1 MEKDWEEYMP
11 TLVTRKLIKFGD
23 GGLVINVPKAWA
35 RYYRLRA
42 GDRLEVIADGDL
54 VIRPHRK
61 RRLLQ
66 QTKKSQ

>member
-1 MEKDWEEYMP
+1 MVKNWAEHMP
-11 TLVTRKLIKFGD
+11 TLMIRNLIKVGD
-23 GGLVINVPKAWA
+23 GGLVINVPRAWA

-54 VIRPHRK
+54 VIRPNRK